1 MNKNHIISALVI
13 LTLIGALSGSVS
25 HMKAKLAEDE
35 RDAAVSE
42 LTELKSQKNV
52 QVDEILG
59 KSAQLQ
65 ADLQERDKQLRKA
78 REELI
83 ELRRSNKSLESDI
96 SARNVALQKIDQEK
110 NALMNQL
117 AEVRAALEKQKR
129 MGMAAAGGAGNEP
142 LTACEKKLGRARAE
156 IAQLKIAVQRKVQQ
170 IANARKAAATSV
182 DASNEIKSLRKELQ
196 GAKAAGEADVL
207 VFLDGDRSDDPR
219 QLEIV
224 AAPVLDDRADL
235 VIGSRIKGTLEKG
248 AMPLHGRLGNR
259 FIVSLLKLL
268 YGVNITDIGSFRAI
282 KRQTL
287 FHLKMEQMTYG
298 WPVEMVVK
306 GARMGLRVQSVPIN
320 YRKRVGKSKV
330 TGTLRGTI
338 LATYYMFLVP
348 LKYLF
353 IKS

>member
-1 MNKNHIISALVI
+1 MNISVIIPAFNEEQA
-13 LTLIGALSGSVS
+13 IGEV
-25 HMKAKLAEDE
+25 
-35 RDAAVSE
+35 
-42 LTELKSQKNV
+42 
-52 QVDEILG
+52 
-59 KSAQLQ
+59 
-65 ADLQERDKQLRKA
+65 
-78 REELI
+78 
-83 ELRRSNKSLESDI
+83 
-96 SARNVALQKIDQEK
+96 
-110 NALMNQL
+110 
-117 AEVRAALEKQKR
+117 VRAVPIDRIHDIVVVDNGSTDHTARQATL
-129 MGMAAAGGAGNEP
+129 AGARVVRECRPGYGS
-142 LTACEKKLGRARAE
+142 ACLA
-156 IAQLKIAVQRKVQQ
+156 
-170 IANARKAAATSV
+170 
-182 DASNEIKSLRKELQ
+182 
-196 GAKAAGEADVL
+196 GAKAAAEADVL

-219 QLEIV
+219 QLKSV

-259 FIVSLLKLL
+259 VIVSLLKRL

-287 FHLKMEQMTYG
+287 FNLKMEQMTYG